1 MNDTELEIN
10 GIPVSALAREF
21 GTPLFVYDGGAL
33 TERFESLRGRLPAV
47 LDLFYSLKAN
57 PNVSVCALLNGLGA
71 GAEVSSM
78 TELLTARRAGVQA
91 GDIIFLGPGKSDDEI
106 GKCLA
111 EGIYAIVCESVP
123 ELERIDALA
132 AAQGCQAR
140 VALRVNPAFTVKGS
154 RLTMSGKPRQ
164 FGIDEEQLLSLPGLA
179 SGLGHVQ
186 IIGVHVYMGTRILSD
201 AVVLENTTRIL
212 DLAERLSAALGF
224 PLELVDIG
232 GGLGVPYFEGEESL
246 DEAALADG
254 LKPLIEEFAARHP
267 GTRLIMELGRYLTAP
282 AGIYVIRV
290 RYVKT
295 SMGESFAVTD
305 GGTHQHMAAVGI
317 GSFVKRN
324 FPVRV
329 LSRPGRRA
337 DEHWT
342 IAGPLCTPN
351 DTLVTRALLPP
362 VAAGDLIG
370 VFESGAYG
378 PTASPGLFLGH
389 GHPAEVLVH
398 GGRPYLIR
406 ERDDP
411 ETLMRPQRLHVFSQP
426 ARVPGGNTHS
436 MKGPVP

>member
-1 MNDTELEIN
+1 MNDIEFEIR

-21 GTPLFVYDGGAL
+21 GTPLFVYDGDAL
-33 TERFESLRGRLPAV
+33 IERFESLRGRLPGA

-57 PNVSVCALLNGLGA
+57 PNVSVCALLNALGA

-78 TELLTARRAGVQA
+78 TELLTARRAGVPA
-91 GDIIFLGPGKSDDEI
+91 NDIIFLGPGKSEAEI
-106 GKCLA
+106 EKCLT
-111 EGIYAIVCESVP
+111 EGIYAIVCESLP

-132 AAQGCQAR
+132 GAHGCQPR
-140 VALRVNPAFTVKGS
+140 VALRVNPGFTVKGS

-164 FGIDEEQLLSLPGLA
+164 FGIDDEQLFGLPRLT
-179 SGLGHVQ
+179 SKLRHVRL
-186 IIGVHVYMGTRILSD
+186 IGVHVYMGTRILREE
-201 AVVLENTTRIL
+201 VIVENTTRIL
-212 DLAERLSAALGF
+212 DLAERLSETLGF

-232 GGLGVPYFEGEESL
+232 GGLGVPYFEGENSL
-246 DEAALADG
+246 DEAVLADG
-254 LKPLIEEFAARHP
+254 LKPLIDEFAAHHP

-282 AGIYVIRV
+282 TGIYVVRV

-329 LSRPGRRA
+329 LSQPGRTA
-337 DEHWT
+337 DEQWT

-351 DTLVTRALLPP
+351 DTLVTRALLPR

-389 GHPAEVLVH
+389 GYPAEVLVH

-406 ERDDP
+406 ERDDAG
-411 ETLMRPQRLHVFSQP
+411 TLLRPQRLHIL
-426 ARVPGGNTHS
+426 N
-436 MKGPVP
+436 PVATRADTTT